1 MGGFVHGEG
10 PSGCELQDPPLQTR
24 KDGPTAES
32 QNPLI
37 LFCTGN
43 HRSRKK

>member
-1 MGGFVHGEG
+1 MGGFVRTEG
-10 PSGCELQDPPLQTR
+10 PSDVNCKIHPCKTR
-24 KDGPTAES
+24 KDGPPAES